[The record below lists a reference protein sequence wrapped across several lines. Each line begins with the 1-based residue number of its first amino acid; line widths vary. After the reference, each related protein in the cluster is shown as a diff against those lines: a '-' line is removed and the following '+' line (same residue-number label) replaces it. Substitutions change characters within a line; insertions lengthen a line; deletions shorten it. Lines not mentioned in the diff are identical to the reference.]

1 MEGDVT
7 SYPLDSAI
15 TSMVGLFSSL
25 HLLAGCQ
32 GGGEGEGL
40 MWHDAENLESC
51 GGTWQ
56 EETRLNWLKVMQ
68 RYPDEQY
75 FQWLVM
81 YVIEH

>member
-40 MWHDAENLESC
+40 MWHDAENLEVVVALDRRKLDWT
-51 GGTWQ
+51 G
-56 EETRLNWLKVMQ
+56 
-68 RYPDEQY
+68 
-75 FQWLVM
+75 
-81 YVIEH
+81 